1 MEQAVTE
8 EGAEEAERQIDEQL
22 TKEQIEA
29 LRQEEESLFGKS
41 GDVRSQLPQLNAQRQ
56 HEELRRLLPGYVRRF
71 IEKAAPLVGIGIEGD
86 LDGYFSLQALYAGA
100 LDWLWPVLEAYPVE
114 RHSRLT
120 VYKPANKQDAIF
132 LHPGEPI
139 FDRFREYVC
148 GKFAQAALQGGV
160 FVDPNA
166 QQPYL
171 FHVALI
177 SVVRKAD
184 PIQLPLDRE
193 EILESKLIGLKQLG
207 DEVTEAPP
215 EYLTLLKDGEGIPLQ
230 AMSLVVKAWESCE
243 LAKAYA
249 LESVAQS
256 LVVERCQALVETLT
270 ERESFLKRGDD
281 YQEAELAARR
291 GKLRDKAAAGD
302 SYAKGEMT
310 KIKNRQRQLASIR
323 DEALATLRREPE
335 LIVPG
340 EVTFLAHALVVPSTD
355 PEDRKRQDKEIEAIA
370 MRKAWGYEESCGAEV
385 KDVST
390 PRLARDAGLTD
401 YPGFDLLSRYPDAR
415 QLSIE
420 VKGRAGIGTVE
431 LTENEW
437 VAACNLRDRY
447 WLYVVFNCAS
457 SHPRLWR
464 IQDPFGKLI
473 VKTKTS
479 VVIDEQEIFNA
490 AED

>member
-1 MEQAVTE
+1 M
-8 EGAEEAERQIDEQL
+8 
-22 TKEQIEA
+22 
-29 LRQEEESLFGKS
+29 
-41 GDVRSQLPQLNAQRQ
+41 
-56 HEELRRLLPGYVRRF
+56 
-71 IEKAAPLVGIGIEGD
+71 GIGIEGD
-86 LDGYFSLQALYAGA
+86 LDGYFSFQALYAGA

-256 LVVERCQALVETLT
+256 LVVERCQALVETLP
-270 ERESFLKRGDD
+270 ERESFLKRGYD

-447 WLYVVFNCAS
+447 WLYVVYDCAS